1 MQKNNCKLS
10 KKRYDISNNWWIK
23 PLLLEKIINNIK
35 ILCNKKSV
43 EFVDTSIIEQIEMK
57 MIRPSSFAV
66 RDKFQKYCED
76 DEFLII
82 SIREHGLIQP
92 ILIRPL
98 SHGFEIVAGH
108 RRYQACKS
116 LRWRFIPC
124 KIREMTNKQAFE
136 IQLSE
141 NIQRKSMDPIEEAE
155 AFRRYVIDFGWGGVS
170 DLAQKIG
177 KSEEY
182 VSHRIQLLKL
192 SEEIKNKIVSNRLN
206 VSKAIEITTIP
217 IEKQSQIVGEII
229 KKNLSV
235 KRIRELKMILRD
247 NITEDYNN
255 ICLSDSNN
263 YFSKSLK
270 ITKKASLSLKVTLA
284 RIDNLIEESQISI
297 DPEQR
302 TEIINFLMEI
312 RIRIHEL
319 IDDTIKFK
327 NYNKKI
333 FRGKKN
339 ANN

>member
-1 MQKNNCKLS
+1 M
-10 KKRYDISNNWWIK
+10 
-23 PLLLEKIINNIK
+23 
-35 ILCNKKSV
+35 

-76 DEFLII
+76 DESLII

-170 DLAQKIG
+170 ELAKKIG

-192 SEEIKNKIVSNRLN
+192 SEETKEKIASNRLN
-206 VSKAIEITTIP
+206 VSKAIEISTIP

-229 KKNLSV
+229 ENNLSV

-247 NITEDYNN
+247 NINEEYSN
-255 ICLSDSNN
+255 IGFANGNN
-263 YFSKSLK
+263 YLSKSLK

-297 DPEQR
+297 EPEHR
-302 TEIINFLMEI
+302 TEIINFLMQI

-327 NYNKKI
+327 NNNKKI
-333 FRGKKN
+333 FRSKKKY
-339 ANN
+339 

>member
-1 MQKNNCKLS
+1 M
-10 KKRYDISNNWWIK
+10 
-23 PLLLEKIINNIK
+23 
-35 ILCNKKSV
+35 
-43 EFVDTSIIEQIEMK
+43 EFVDTSIIEQIEIK

-76 DEFLII
+76 DESLII

-124 KIREMTNKQAFE
+124 KICEMTNKQAFE

-170 DLAQKIG
+170 DLAKKIG

-192 SEEIKNKIVSNRLN
+192 SEETQKKIASNMLN
-206 VSKAIEITTIP
+206 VSKAIEISTIP
-217 IEKQSQIVGEII
+217 IERQSQIVGEII
-229 KKNLSV
+229 KNDLSV
-235 KRIRELKMILRD
+235 KKIRELKMILRD
-247 NITEDYNN
+247 HSTEDYTN
-255 ICLSDSNN
+255 IGFANANN
-263 YFSKSLK
+263 YLSKSLK

-297 DPEQR
+297 EPEQR
-302 TEIINFLMEI
+302 TEIINFLMEL

-327 NYNKKI
+327 KYNKKI
-333 FRGKKN
+333 FRGKKDTLN
-339 ANN
+339 

>member
-1 MQKNNCKLS
+1 M
-10 KKRYDISNNWWIK
+10 
-23 PLLLEKIINNIK
+23 
-35 ILCNKKSV
+35 

-76 DEFLII
+76 DESLII

-170 DLAQKIG
+170 DLAKKIG

-192 SEEIKNKIVSNRLN
+192 SDEIKKKIASNRLN
-206 VSKAIEITTIP
+206 VSKAIEISTIP

-229 KKNLSV
+229 ENNLSV

-247 NITEDYNN
+247 NINEEYSN
-255 ICLSDSNN
+255 IGFSNGNN
-263 YFSKSLK
+263 YLSKSLK

-297 DPEQR
+297 EPEQR
-302 TEIINFLMEI
+302 TEIINFLMQI

-327 NYNKKI
+327 NINKKI
-333 FRGKKN
+333 FRSKKKY
-339 ANN
+339 

>member
-1 MQKNNCKLS
+1 
-10 KKRYDISNNWWIK
+10 
-23 PLLLEKIINNIK
+23 
-35 ILCNKKSV
+35 V

-57 MIRPSSFAV
+57 MTPPSSFAV

-76 DEFLII
+76 DESLII

-170 DLAQKIG
+170 DLAKKIG

-192 SEEIKNKIVSNRLN
+192 SEEIKNKIVSNGLN
-206 VSKAIEITTIP
+206 VSKAIEISTIP

-302 TEIINFLMEI
+302 TEIINFLMDI

-333 FRGKKN
+333 IRGKKN
-339 ANN
+339 TNN

>member
-1 MQKNNCKLS
+1 M
-10 KKRYDISNNWWIK
+10 
-23 PLLLEKIINNIK
+23 
-35 ILCNKKSV
+35 

-76 DEFLII
+76 DESLII

-170 DLAQKIG
+170 DLAKKIG

-192 SEEIKNKIVSNRLN
+192 SEEIKEKIASNRLN
-206 VSKAIEITTIP
+206 VSKAIEISTIP

-229 KKNLSV
+229 ENNLSV

-247 NITEDYNN
+247 NINEEYSN
-255 ICLSDSNN
+255 IGFANGNN
-263 YFSKSLK
+263 YLSKSLK

-302 TEIINFLMEI
+302 TEIINFLMQI

-327 NYNKKI
+327 NNNKKI
-333 FRGKKN
+333 FRSKKKY
-339 ANN
+339 

>member
-1 MQKNNCKLS
+1 
-10 KKRYDISNNWWIK
+10 
-23 PLLLEKIINNIK
+23 
-35 ILCNKKSV
+35 V
-43 EFVDTSIIEQIEMK
+43 AFVDTSIIEQIEMK
-57 MIRPSSFAV
+57 MIHHSSFAV
-66 RDKFQKYCED
+66 RDKFQRYSED
-76 DEFLII
+76 NESLVT

-124 KIREMTNKQAFE
+124 KIREMTDKQAFE

-170 DLAQKIG
+170 DLAKKIG

-192 SEEIKNKIVSNRLN
+192 PDEIKKKIASQLLN
-206 VSKAIEITTIP
+206 VSRAIEISAIP

-229 KKNLSV
+229 ENNLSV

-247 NITEDYNN
+247 NVTEDCTNKELVN
-255 ICLSDSNN
+255 TKNHI
-263 YFSKSLK
+263 SKSLK
-270 ITKKASLSLKVTLA
+270 ITKKASLSLKVNLA
-284 RIDNLIEESQISI
+284 RIDNLIEEAQISI
-297 DPEQR
+297 EPENR
-302 TEIINFLMEI
+302 TEITNFLMEL

-327 NYNKKI
+327 NYNKKSL
-333 FRGKKN
+333 RCKK
-339 ANN
+339 

>member
-1 MQKNNCKLS
+1 MA
-10 KKRYDISNNWWIK
+10 
-23 PLLLEKIINNIK
+23 
-35 ILCNKKSV
+35 
-43 EFVDTSIIEQIEMK
+43 FVDTSIIEQIEMK
-57 MIRPSSFAV
+57 MIHHSSFAV
-66 RDKFQKYCED
+66 RDKFQRYSED
-76 DEFLII
+76 NESLVT

-124 KIREMTNKQAFE
+124 KIREMTDKQAFE

-170 DLAQKIG
+170 DLAKKIG

-192 SEEIKNKIVSNRLN
+192 PEEIKKKIASQLLN
-206 VSKAIEITTIP
+206 VSKAIEISAIP

-229 KKNLSV
+229 ENNLSV

-247 NITEDYNN
+247 NVTEDCNDKEFVN
-255 ICLSDSNN
+255 TKNHI
-263 YFSKSLK
+263 SKSLK
-270 ITKKASLSLKVTLA
+270 ITKKASLSLKVNLA
-284 RIDNLIEESQISI
+284 RIDNLIEEAQISI
-297 DPEQR
+297 EPENR
-302 TEIINFLMEI
+302 TEITNFLMEL

-327 NYNKKI
+327 NYNKKSL
-333 FRGKKN
+333 RCKK
-339 ANN
+339 

>member
-1 MQKNNCKLS
+1 
-10 KKRYDISNNWWIK
+10 
-23 PLLLEKIINNIK
+23 
-35 ILCNKKSV
+35 V

-170 DLAQKIG
+170 DLAKKIG

-206 VSKAIEITTIP
+206 VSKAIEISTIP